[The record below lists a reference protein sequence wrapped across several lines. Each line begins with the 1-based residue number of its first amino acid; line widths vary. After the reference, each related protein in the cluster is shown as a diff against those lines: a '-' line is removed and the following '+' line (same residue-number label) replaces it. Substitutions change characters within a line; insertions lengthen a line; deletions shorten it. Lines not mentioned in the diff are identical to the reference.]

1 MPLLEIRELTKK
13 FKGKKILSDLN
24 LTVNSGETLVIV
36 GKSGAGK
43 TTLLRCLDLLEQPT
57 SGHLT
62 LGENLRLSPS
72 NRQ

>member
-43 TTLLRCLDLLEQPT
+43 TTLLRCLDLLE
-57 SGHLT
+57 
-62 LGENLRLSPS
+62 
-72 NRQ
+72 